1 MALLIS
7 LAGHVHGPNGVAWHR
22 PGTLAFPTF
31 TYLANFVSM
40 SPDGFSHKGFSDRDA
55 MLCSIKLVKGGCQLI
70 AAEVAFGF
78 ELDDGF
84 FHPCRLALVACGR
97 AGDGLDSVAMS
108 LLGRVRS
115 P

>member
-7 LAGHVHGPNGVAWHR
+7 LAGHVHGPDGVAWHR

-40 SPDGFSHKGFSDRDA
+40 SPDSFSHKGFADHDA

-78 ELDDGF
+78 ELDDGLLHLRWF
-84 FHPCRLALVACGR
+84 VPVACSGAR
-97 AGDGLDSVAMS
+97 RGLDGIVK
-108 LLGRVRS
+108 LT
-115 P
+115 

>member
-1 MALLIS
+1 MALLIF
-7 LAGHVHGPNGVAWHR
+7 LAGHVHVPNGVAWHR

-40 SPDGFSHKGFSDRDA
+40 SPDGFSHKGFADRDA

-78 ELDDGF
+78 ELDDGLLHLCWF
-84 FHPCRLALVACGR
+84 VPVACSGAR
-97 AGDGLDSVAMS
+97 SGLDGIVK
-108 LLGRVRS
+108 LT
-115 P
+115 